1 MPANAWVCLLSI
13 KKSPR
18 QCVGLPQFC
27 YLRRMLSDAIPLT
40 EIKRVLVIKL
50 RHHGDVLLTS
60 PVFQVLKNHAP
71 HLEVDALVYHD
82 TREMLTE
89 HPAIEEVFTIDREWK
104 NMGVATQVSREM
116 GLFRVLKRRHY
127 DLVLHLTEHPRG
139 AWLTRLLSP
148 RYAVAQRAM
157 GINEGRD
164 SRWWKSSFTHTYPTP
179 RATFRHTVESN
190 LDALRRLGVH
200 PEPEEKKLVLVPGID
215 AEEKVAGLM
224 ATHGIEAKK
233 FIHIHPTSRW
243 LFKTWPPEQFADLI
257 LELGK
262 QGQRVVLTAAPAPE
276 EREMIAAIKT
286 RLKAPVVDLTGSL
299 SLKELAALTRK
310 ARAFVG
316 VDSAPM
322 HMAAAMQTPTVA
334 LFGPSGEAHWGPWAV
349 VHRIVASTK
358 PEHSCRPCGND
369 GCGGSKVS
377 ECLTQLPMPRVL
389 AALNELLA
397 TT

>member
-1 MPANAWVCLLSI
+1 
-13 KKSPR
+13 
-18 QCVGLPQFC
+18 
-27 YLRRMLSDAIPLT
+27 MLNDAINLDT
-40 EIKRVLVIKL
+40 IKRVLVIKL

-89 HPAIEEVFTIDREWK
+89 HPAISEVFTIDREWK
-104 NMGVATQVSREM
+104 HMGVITQASRE
-116 GLFRVLKRRHY
+116 LSLLRALRKREY

-139 AWLTRLLSP
+139 AWLTRLLRP
-148 RYAVAQRAM
+148 QYAVAQRAQ

-164 SRWWKSSFTHTYPTP
+164 SSWWKSSFTHTYPTP

-190 LDALRRLGVH
+190 LDALRRLDVQ
-200 PEPEEKKLVLVPGID
+200 PAREEKQLVLVPGKIAD
-215 AEEKVAGLM
+215 DKVAALM
-224 ATHGIEAKK
+224 AQHGFAHKK

-243 LFKTWPPEQFADLI
+243 AFKTWPAEKFADLI
-257 LELGK
+257 LELGR
-262 QGQRVVLTAAPAPE
+262 QGERVVLTAAPTPD

-286 RLKAPVVDLTGSL
+286 KLKAPVVDLTGAL
-299 SLKELAALTRK
+299 SLKELAALTVRAK
-310 ARAFVG
+310 AFVG

-334 LFGPSGEAHWGPWAV
+334 LFGPSGEAHWGPWGV
-349 VHRIVASTK
+349 IHRIVASTD
-358 PEHSCRPCGND
+358 PRHTCRPCGND

-377 ECLTQLPMPRVL
+377 ECLTELPVAQVL
-389 AALNELLA
+389 AALNDLLA
-397 TT
+397 TH